1 MNLNRTP
8 PNIQYEIARKNTSK
22 HRMHK
27 YRILFGI
34 SGYLVITFLKEGDQV
49 FFSIS
54 MLNEISIEEKL
65 SNI

>member
-8 PNIQYEIARKNTSK
+8 PIIQYEIARKNTSRN
-22 HRMHK
+22 RMHK
-27 YRILFGI
+27 YRTLFGI
-34 SGYLVITFLKEGDQV
+34 SGYLVITFLKEEDKV

-54 MLNEISIEEKL
+54 MLNEISIEENL